1 MNNDKKI
8 EKLLTLMCKQS
19 DIMACVE
26 KSFEKDGNEYMV
38 KYYAGRKGEIDIIIR
53 LLTDD
58 EFFDEYVN
66 IVLK

>member
-1 MNNDKKI
+1 MNDKKI
-8 EKLLTLMCKQS
+8 EKLLVVLCKQS
-19 DIMACVE
+19 DIMASLE

-58 EFFDEYVN
+58 EFFNEYVN
-66 IVLK
+66 VILK